1 MTICPLEGTLRSAIM
16 ANKKI
21 TIEKV
26 VEGLDR
32 DCSFWAYFFYGGSY
46 PVTISAKMVKSHT
59 KKVP

>member
-1 MTICPLEGTLRSAIM
+1 M

-32 DCSFWAYFFYGGSY
+32 DCSFWAYFF
-46 PVTISAKMVKSHT
+46 MVGAT
-59 KKVP
+59 P